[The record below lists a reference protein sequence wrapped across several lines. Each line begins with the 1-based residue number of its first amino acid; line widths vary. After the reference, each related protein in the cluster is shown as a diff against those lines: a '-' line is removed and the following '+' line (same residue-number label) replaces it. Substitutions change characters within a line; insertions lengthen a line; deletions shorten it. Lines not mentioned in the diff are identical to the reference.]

1 MAHYT
6 ASLEIARPVAEL
18 FLFFSRPANLLRLAA
33 PEMNLT
39 LVAGPEVI
47 ERGSRISWQA
57 KRWGVSQKLIQE
69 VTLFVLDQKIVI
81 EQKQGPFGHW
91 IHGHAFETSDA
102 GTKIVETIDFSAPG
116 GMLGFVLTAD
126 KIRADLEKLNV
137 FRERKLREIFP

>member
-6 ASLEIARPVAEL
+6 ASVEIARPVSEL
-18 FLFFSRPANLLRLAA
+18 FAFFTKPANLLQLAS

-39 LVAGPEVI
+39 LLAGPSVI
-47 ERGSRISWQA
+47 EKGSRLSWQA

-69 VTLFVLDQKIVI
+69 VTVLITDQKIVI

-91 IHGHAFETSDA
+91 IHGHTFQSTEA
-102 GTKIVETIDFSAPG
+102 GALVVESIDFSAPG
-116 GMLGFVLTAD
+116 GMLGFMLTAD

-137 FRERKLREIFP
+137 FREKKLREIFP